1 MVSTQLLK
9 SFNAPKAEYCT
20 GGIHFGIHGNDLL
33 KEVNNWTLI
42 SGKFWTLFDKVTE
55 LVTSGI
61 DNLVRI

>member
-33 KEVNNWTLI
+33 KEVNNWVSNTRTNIGLRLQVGYRASYI
-42 SGKFWTLFDKVTE
+42 W
-55 LVTSGI
+55 
-61 DNLVRI
+61 NR